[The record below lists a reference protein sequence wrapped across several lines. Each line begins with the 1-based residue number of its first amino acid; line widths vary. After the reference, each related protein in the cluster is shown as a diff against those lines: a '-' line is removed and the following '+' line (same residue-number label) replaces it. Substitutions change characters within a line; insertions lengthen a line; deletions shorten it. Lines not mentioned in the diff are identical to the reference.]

1 MAVALGGACVNG
13 VFTLDPLDPGFVYLG
28 PTVLAANSCRCSTVY
43 YSVLSACAYCQNQ
56 TYLDWS
62 IYDVNCTKVYDSVFL
77 DPIPPTTRV
86 PHYAYLDVATY
97 NTFNVVAAMD
107 AGGPESS
114 PVPQATSA
122 TTPVA
127 TSTHS
132 SVPGNGKKL
141 NIGAIAGGAAGG
153 VAFIV
158 LVGLIVFIMRRRKSR
173 STPSTTAYNPYGSPQ
188 MSGADMKYD
197 STVPTLTSGKIYDP
211 NDPSTFPSF
220 GPNPVSYGSAM
231 PNDASNFASNPA
243 TYAST
248 YSGSPQGVAPTNTGN
263 ATLVGGQV
271 PVRATQYTGAP
282 EL

>member
-13 VFTLDPLDPGFVYLG
+13 AFTLDPLQPGFVYLG
-28 PTVLAANSCRCSTVY
+28 PTALAANSCRCSSVY
-43 YSVLSACAYCQNQ
+43 YSLLSACAYCQNQ

-62 IYDVNCTKVYDSVFL
+62 IYDVNCTTVYVSVFT
-77 DPIPPTTRV
+77 DPIPPTIVV
-86 PHYAYLDVATY
+86 PHYAYLNVSQY

-107 AGGPESS
+107 AGGTESS
-114 PVPQATSA
+114 PIPQATSA

-127 TSTHS
+127 TSTSS

-141 NIGAIAGGAAGG
+141 NIGAIAGGTVGG

-158 LVGLIVFIMRRRKSR
+158 LVGLIAFIMRRRKSPT
-173 STPSTTAYNPYGSPQ
+173 TPSTTAYNPYGSPQ

-197 STVPTLTSGKIYDP
+197 SVPTTPPGKIYDP

-231 PNDASNFASNPA
+231 PNDPSTFASNPA
-243 TYAST
+243 TYST
-248 YSGSPQGVAPTNTGN
+248 YSGSPQGVVPTNTGN

-271 PVRATQYTGAP
+271 PVRTTHYTGAP